1 MIKCF
6 QFIHNIS

>member
-6 QFIHNIS
+6 QLEN